1 MYYKYEFLLLYSGF
15 KEVIKITRIG
25 YARVSTLDQS
35 LNSQIDMLKEN
46 NCERIFSEKVS
57 GRKER
62 RTELDKCFDYLR
74 SGDTLVITKLDRL
87 GRTTKQL
94 IELAQELEDR
104 NIELHILDT
113 NINTNTA
120 MGKMFFTMMS
130 AFAELEANLLSERTK
145 KGLDSARARGRKGGR
160 PPIDEETK
168 EIVCKL
174 YYSREYTIDDIC
186 RMTKVS
192 KTSIYNII
200 KEKTNNGNKD

>member
-1 MYYKYEFLLLYSGF
+1 MAK
-15 KEVIKITRIG
+15 IG

-35 LNSQIDMLKEN
+35 LDSQIDMLNEYK
-46 NCERIFSEKVS
+46 CERIFSEKVS

-94 IELAQELEDR
+94 IELSQELENRD
-104 NIELHILDT
+104 IQLHILDT
-113 NINTNTA
+113 NINTDTA

-160 PPIDEETK
+160 PAIKSSTK
-168 EIVCKL
+168 EKVRKL
-174 YYSREYTIDDIC
+174 YNSKEYSIKEISE
-186 RMTKVS
+186 MTNVS
-192 KTSIYNII
+192 KASIYNII
-200 KEKTNNGNKD
+200 NKKI